1 MKNKLINILLAS
13 ASLLFAAS
21 CSEAYLDDD
30 SVIVVT
36 QTEENQFD
44 KWLKVNFVNPYNIEW
59 MYR

>member
-13 ASLLFAAS
+13 ASLLFAVS

-44 KWLKVNFVNPYNIEW
+44 K
-59 MYR
+59 